1 MLSAWLQLVCIDAQA
16 ELLGLLFLFLSLCV
30 LCAAWAML
38 MSILCSLM
46 RVRSLSLSLSV
57 SRSGD
62 DNVIL
67 HDIVRKP
74 FATASD
80 SGESRAFLRYLRI
93 I

>member
-16 ELLGLLFLFLSLCV
+16 ELLGLLFLSLCV